1 MENLRRI
8 QRTYV
13 SRPAKIMAIGST
25 EMVDCM
31 VRDLTDLGAGL
42 QISDSDDIPDR
53 FELVFDSAR
62 FRRMCEVRWRGPD
75 RMGVA
80 FVRPVDHGRE
90 LAYAS

>member
-8 QRTYV
+8 QRTQV
-13 SRPAKIMAIGST
+13 SRPAKIMAMGST
-25 EMVDCM
+25 EMVDCI

-42 QISDSDDIPDR
+42 QISHSDEIPDR

-62 FRRMCEVRWRGPD
+62 FRRVCEVRWRGPD

-80 FVRPVDHGRE
+80 FIHPTGYDRE
-90 LAYAS
+90 FACAS